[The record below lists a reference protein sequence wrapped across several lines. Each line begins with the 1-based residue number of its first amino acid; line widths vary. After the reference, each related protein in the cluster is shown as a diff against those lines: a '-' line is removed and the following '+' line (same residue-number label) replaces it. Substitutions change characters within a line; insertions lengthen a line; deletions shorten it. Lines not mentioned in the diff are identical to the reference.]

1 MNELWTTDHCA
12 PVYMLRIFEHICTVG
27 NSLGELILLPGKNNF
42 GLLTLVLPSLPKFFF
57 FFFSLL
63 RSSHFIHEHQG
74 FASFVPSTPFGLLF
88 PTFILNIRCYKWRNI
103 ALSRETRRSSYFT
116 KWHFLCWLL
125 LRWWQCLLRA
135 ITYYYHLLNIYIYI
149 EKQ

>member
-57 FFFSLL
+57 FFSL
-63 RSSHFIHEHQG
+63 SYVVHI
-74 FASFVPSTPFGLLF
+74 LF
-88 PTFILNIRCYKWRNI
+88 MNIKDS
-103 ALSRETRRSSYFT
+103 LVLF
-116 KWHFLCWLL
+116 LL
-125 LRWWQCLLRA
+125 LPLAFCFPLSSSTLDA
-135 ITYYYHLLNIYIYI
+135 ISEGTSLSV
-149 EKQ
+149 EKPEEVLISPNGIFSAGFYSVGDNAFYVL